1 MSHEH
6 ESLGLEQRLQIL
18 DVSIVDVLSHLE
30 ALLRHS
36 HSIQRALLQLRSE
49 APPPP
54 AQYSDDAVA
63 VLTGHQEEMQREW
76 RMLGEII
83 QDLSNGIR
91 RLTNEPEIFERRGG
105 LDRRRAQDS
114 VAADSTRMAANR
126 RSHTKTSIGPRGRR
140 GKSGATG
147 AAGPAGPAGSD
158 HQHEIGLLSAPVAE
172 LVSEL
177 QAQLTRIARLQAQLD
192 KLTGHAQ
199 PVPRQPA
206 RSDN

>member
-1 MSHEH
+1 MLQEH

-63 VLTGHQEEMQREW
+63 ALTGHQEQMQREW

-91 RLTNEPEIFERRGG
+91 GLKHEPEFFERRGG

-140 GKSGATG
+140 GKTGAT
-147 AAGPAGPAGSD
+147 GPAGPAGYD
-158 HQHEIGLLSAPVAE
+158 HQNEIAVLSAHVAE
-172 LVSEL
+172 LVTEL
-177 QAQLTRIARLQAQLD
+177 QAQLTRIAQLQAQLD

-199 PVPRQPA
+199 PAPRRPA

>member
-1 MSHEH
+1 MPPEH
-6 ESLGLEQRLQIL
+6 ESLGVEQRLQIL

-63 VLTGHQEEMQREW
+63 VLTDHQDEMQREW

-91 RLTNEPEIFERRGG
+91 GLKNEPEIFERRGG

-114 VAADSTRMAANR
+114 VPTDSTRMAANR
-126 RSHTKTSIGPRGRR
+126 RSHTKTSIGARGRR
-140 GKSGATG
+140 GKTGAT
-147 AAGPAGPAGSD
+147 GPAGPAGPPGHD
-158 HQHEIGLLSAPVAE
+158 HTHEIALLSAQVAE
-172 LVSEL
+172 LVKEL
-177 QAQLTRIARLQAQLD
+177 QAQLTRIAQLQTKLD
-192 KLTGHAQ
+192 HLTGQ
-199 PVPRQPA
+199 VRPA
-206 RSDN
+206 PSQLSRSDN

>member
-1 MSHEH
+1 MPHEH
-6 ESLGLEQRLQIL
+6 QALGVEQRLQIL

-49 APPPP
+49 APPP

-63 VLTGHQEEMQREW
+63 VLTDHQEEMQREW

-83 QDLSNGIR
+83 QDLGNGIR
-91 RLTNEPEIFERRGG
+91 GLKNEPEIFERRAG

-114 VAADSTRMAANR
+114 VPTDSTRMAANR
-126 RSHTKTSIGPRGRR
+126 RSHTKTPAGSRGRR
-140 GKSGATG
+140 GKTG
-147 AAGPAGPAGSD
+147 APGPAGPAGPPGHD
-158 HQHEIGLLSAPVAE
+158 HTREIALLSAQVAE
-172 LVSEL
+172 LVKEL
-177 QAQLTRIARLQAQLD
+177 QAQLTRIAQLQTKLD
-192 KLTGHAQ
+192 HVTGQVRPA
-199 PVPRQPA
+199 RSQPA